1 MARVCPLTGG
11 KVLYPECLECEEKEK
26 CRRRNGSLQEAN
38 RTGGENRKETYCYKE
53 GAVTSSF
60 FCTIGQ
66 HGVP

>member
-38 RTGGENRKETYCYKE
+38 RTGGKTERKHTATKKE
-53 GAVTSSF
+53 L
-60 FCTIGQ
+60 
-66 HGVP
+66 